1 MGWQNELSVL
11 PVALPA
17 AASPAAVLGP
27 RVGRLAG
34 AGLLEGLG
42 RQGGLGGLGRLGGI
56 LGPANLGCLRRR
68 S

>member
-1 MGWQNELSVL
+1 MGWQNEFSVL

-42 RQGGLGGLGRLGGI
+42 RQGGLEGLGRLGGI
-56 LGPANLGCLRRR
+56 F
-68 S
+68 